1 MLVIAG
7 LLPALAFLWILYRMD
22 RHREPPG
29 LVFRFFLVGAVV
41 VLPAGIAERTLL
53 DLYSLTPDPQQGF
66 IYTMI
71 SAFFVAGVVEE
82 GLKALCFLRLVNQ
95 KPFFEEPYDGIVY
108 AGAIGLGFA
117 AVENVLYVTSSG
129 IDTAF
134 VRAFTA
140 VPAHAVFAVIMGSR
154 FARARFFGASRW
166 PAFAIPALLHGLY
179 DTFAM
184 SQGYLWNLLLAFYLM
199 VIVAYAMHEL
209 RIERKSVP
217 HYRRS

>member
-71 SAFFVAGVVEE
+71 SAFFCRRGC
-82 GLKALCFLRLVNQ
+82 GRGIKGALFSASCQ
-95 KPFFEEPYDGIVY
+95 SK
-108 AGAIGLGFA
+108 
-117 AVENVLYVTSSG
+117 T
-129 IDTAF
+129 
-134 VRAFTA
+134 
-140 VPAHAVFAVIMGSR
+140 VF
-154 FARARFFGASRW
+154 
-166 PAFAIPALLHGLY
+166 
-179 DTFAM
+179 
-184 SQGYLWNLLLAFYLM
+184 
-199 VIVAYAMHEL
+199 
-209 RIERKSVP
+209 
-217 HYRRS
+217 